1 MVLRMKCVF
10 DVGVMCGSR
19 NSGSGHRRGI
29 CHTPCFEPSRSFRK
43 SRCRTGRQGH
53 FYRKLGR
60 ALEFWSSD
68 SSFVGVA
75 VVGDKLILREF
86 DEIFFLR
93 SGKTSSKIIVS
104 AVYGAFS
111 AGAAFEV
118 VDIAGLDYVAAM
130 FALNSVS
137 SNYVFHGRVYYGKWS
152 LSDDCVRGR
161 ICYIKNLI
169 YCGDKINGCAA
180 I

>member
-1 MVLRMKCVF
+1 MAA
-10 DVGVMCGSR
+10 
-19 NSGSGHRRGI
+19 
-29 CHTPCFEPSRSFRK
+29 
-43 SRCRTGRQGH
+43 
-53 FYRKLGR
+53 LGR
-60 ALEFWSSD
+60 EFGRRDWDCSVFS
-68 SSFVGVA
+68 VA
-75 VVGDKLILREF
+75 GVGDKIVVREL

-111 AGAAFEV
+111 AGAVFEV

-137 SNYVFHGRVYYGKWS
+137 SYYVFHWRVYYGKWS

-161 ICYIKNLI
+161 ICYIKILI

>member
-1 MVLRMKCVF
+1 MFGKF
-10 DVGVMCGSR
+10 DKV
-19 NSGSGHRRGI
+19 
-29 CHTPCFEPSRSFRK
+29 
-43 SRCRTGRQGH
+43 
-53 FYRKLGR
+53 
-60 ALEFWSSD
+60 
-68 SSFVGVA
+68 
-75 VVGDKLILREF
+75 
-86 DEIFFLR
+86 FFLR
-93 SGKTSSKIIVS
+93 RHKTAPKIIVT

-111 AGAAFEV
+111 AGAVFEV

-137 SNYVFHGRVYYGKWS
+137 SYYVFHWRVYYGKWS

-161 ICYIKNLI
+161 ICYIKILI